1 MMMLSVRSLVFISLF
16 DCIKLLTPNSS
27 LIFSHPREGGVQR
40 MVQLP
45 TAKGV
50 SRTARWGI
58 GTAAALLALL
68 VWPSLS
74 RLTGQLIFALL
85 LTAAALPLSRLLEKR
100 MNPALAAAL
109 SVVFL
114 MLAVVGLAGLM
125 APHLISQVSLLITQ
139 APRLFQQVQ
148 ELWREWNSHDSI
160 RRLGLN
166 DYPEEWIKRAAA
178 WAGENLPKWIAGIG
192 AGADAVSRAFLS
204 PVLAYYFVR
213 DREMFSYQL
222 SLWIP
227 LKHRRRVLT
236 ALQEMRREAGGYVR
250 GQALVALAVALLTAV
265 GLMIVGIPAW
275 LVLGIIMG
283 LCEFIPYIGP
293 MIGGIPIVL
302 FSLPMGIS
310 ATLWALGVTV
320 FVQQI
325 EGYFLSPR
333 LMAGATGLHPVSVI
347 LLLSA
352 GGYLGGLMGMVAAV
366 PAFVCVRGAAR
377 VLYETREERE

>member
-1 MMMLSVRSLVFISLF
+1 
-16 DCIKLLTPNSS
+16 
-27 LIFSHPREGGVQR
+27 

-58 GTAAALLALL
+58 GAASVLLALAA
-68 VWPSLS
+68 WPSL
-74 RLTGQLIFALL
+74 RKLAGQMIFALI
-85 LTAAALPLSRLLEKR
+85 LTALALPLSQRLER
-100 MNPALAAAL
+100 SISRSLAAAL
-109 SVVFL
+109 SVLFL
-114 MLAVVGLAGLM
+114 MLSVIGLAGLM
-125 APHLISQVSLLITQ
+125 APHLISQVSLLIAQ
-139 APRLFQQVQ
+139 APRLLQRAQKLWEYWNTQ
-148 ELWREWNSHDSI
+148 ESI
-160 RRLGLN
+160 RRLGLSGF
-166 DYPEEWIKRAAA
+166 PEQWISRAAA
-178 WAGENLPKWIAGIG
+178 WAGESLPKWIAGIG

-250 GQALVALAVALLTAV
+250 GQSLVALAVALLTAV

-302 FSLPMGIS
+302 FSLPLGIS

-352 GGYLGGLMGMVAAV
+352 GGYLGGLIGMVAAV

>member
-1 MMMLSVRSLVFISLF
+1 
-16 DCIKLLTPNSS
+16 
-27 LIFSHPREGGVQR
+27 

-58 GTAAALLALL
+58 GVSAAVLALWA
-68 VWPSLS
+68 WPSLS
-74 RLTGQLIFALL
+74 KLTGQLVFALI
-85 LTAAALPLSRLLEKR
+85 LTALALPVSRRLESR
-100 MNPALAAAL
+100 MNRPLAAAL
-109 SVVFL
+109 SVLSL
-114 MLAVVGLAGLM
+114 MLCVVTLAGLI
-125 APHLISQVSLLITQ
+125 APNLISQVSLLIAQ
-139 APRLFQQVQ
+139 VPRLFRQAH
-148 ELWREWNSHDSI
+148 EIWERWSSHDSI
-160 RRLGLN
+160 RRLGLSSF
-166 DYPEEWIKRAAA
+166 PEDWMNRAAV
-178 WAGENLPKWIAGIG
+178 WVGNHLPNWIAGIG

-227 LKHRRRVLT
+227 LRHRRRVLT

-250 GQALVALAVALLTAV
+250 GQSLVALAVALLTAV

-275 LVLGIIMG
+275 LALGILMG

-293 MIGGIPIVL
+293 MSGGIPIVL
-302 FSLPMGIS
+302 FSLPMGVS
-310 ATLWALGVTV
+310 TAFWAVGVTV
-320 FVQQI
+320 FVQQV

-333 LMAGATGLHPVSVI
+333 LMAGATGLHPAAVI

-352 GGYLGGLMGMVAAV
+352 GGYLGGLAGMVAAV
-366 PAFVCVRGAAR
+366 PSFVCVRGAAR
-377 VLYETREERE
+377 VLYETREEAKGAL

>member
-1 MMMLSVRSLVFISLF
+1 
-16 DCIKLLTPNSS
+16 
-27 LIFSHPREGGVQR
+27 

-74 RLTGQLIFALL
+74 RLTGQLVFALL

>member
-1 MMMLSVRSLVFISLF
+1 
-16 DCIKLLTPNSS
+16 
-27 LIFSHPREGGVQR
+27 

-45 TAKGV
+45 TTKGV
-50 SRTARWGI
+50 SRGMRWGI
-58 GTAAALLALL
+58 GAIAALLALL
-68 VWPSLS
+68 MWPSLS
-74 RLTGQLIFALL
+74 KLTGQLIFALL
-85 LTAAALPLSRLLEKR
+85 LTAAALPLSRMLEKH
-100 MNPALAAAL
+100 MNPSLAAAL
-109 SVVFL
+109 SVLSL
-114 MLAVVGLAGLM
+114 MLSVVGLAGLM
-125 APHLISQVSLLITQ
+125 APHLISQVSLLIAQ
-139 APRLFQQVQ
+139 APRLFQRIQ
-148 ELWREWNSHDSI
+148 EIWETWNSHDSI
-160 RRLGLN
+160 RRLGLSN
-166 DYPEEWIKRAAA
+166 YPEEWMKRAAA

-227 LKHRRRVLT
+227 LKHRQRVLT
-236 ALQEMRREAGGYVR
+236 ALHEMRREAGGYVR

-293 MIGGIPIVL
+293 LIGGVPIVL
-302 FSLPMGIS
+302 FSLPLGIS
-310 ATLWALGVTV
+310 AMLWALGVTV
-320 FVQQI
+320 FVQQL

-333 LMAGATGLHPVSVI
+333 LMAGATGLHPASVI

-377 VLYETREERE
+377 VLYETREEKE

>member
-1 MMMLSVRSLVFISLF
+1 
-16 DCIKLLTPNSS
+16 
-27 LIFSHPREGGVQR
+27 

-45 TAKGV
+45 MAKGV

-58 GTAAALLALL
+58 GAAAVLLALAA
-68 VWPSLS
+68 WPSL
-74 RLTGQLIFALL
+74 RKLAGQMIFALI
-85 LTAAALPLSRLLEKR
+85 LTALALPLSRRLEKSISR
-100 MNPALAAAL
+100 SLAAAL
-109 SVVFL
+109 SVLFL
-114 MLAVVGLAGLM
+114 MLSVIGLAGLM
-125 APHLISQVSLLITQ
+125 APHLISQVSLLIAQ
-139 APRLFQQVQ
+139 APRLFQRAQ
-148 ELWREWNSHDSI
+148 ELWEFWNTQESI
-160 RRLGLN
+160 RRLGLSSF
-166 DYPEEWIKRAAA
+166 PEEWISRAAA
-178 WAGENLPKWIAGIG
+178 WTGESLPKWIAGIG

-227 LKHRRRVLT
+227 LKHRKRVLT

-250 GQALVALAVALLTAV
+250 GQSLVALAVALLTAV

-275 LVLGIIMG
+275 LVLGILMG
-283 LCEFIPYIGP
+283 LSEFIPYIGP

-302 FSLPMGIS
+302 FSLPLGIS

-377 VLYETREERE
+377 VLYETREENE